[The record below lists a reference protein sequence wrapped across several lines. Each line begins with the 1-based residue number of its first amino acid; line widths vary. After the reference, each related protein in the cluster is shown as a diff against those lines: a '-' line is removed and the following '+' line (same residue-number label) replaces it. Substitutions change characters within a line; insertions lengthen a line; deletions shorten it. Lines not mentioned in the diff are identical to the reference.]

1 MNEQQL
7 LAFLTVSRTLNFSA
21 AARELYCTQPALSYQ
36 IRSLE
41 KELGLTLFERSTT
54 QVMPTEAGRALLP
67 HARELYRSILNTYT
81 SLKGFT
87 EALRLTLRLPKLL
100 LQRDPIYPVL
110 IAALHDALPGYEWNV
125 DTRLPSSNL
134 HQLLCT
140 EADAVICPA
149 FFQPPP
155 EVLHTP
161 IARNTLYLVLAERHP
176 LAGREELTLRD
187 LAGQKIYYEPLY
199 RPMVERVCSQQSA
212 VLSTPQWIQREGYE
226 GVYPEMLAGQ
236 AMFLYSMKYPSFTDA
251 QYLPL
256 RLSQPLPD
264 TCVFTLR
271 DDPRPEIDTLRQVF
285 AQVYHAH
292 GYL

>member
-1 MNEQQL
+1 MNEAQL
-7 LAFLTVSRTLNFSA
+7 LAFLTVSQTLNFSA

-41 KELGLTLFERSTT
+41 KELGLTLFERTTT
-54 QVMPTEAGRALLP
+54 QVALTEAGRTLLP
-67 HARELYRSILNTYT
+67 HAREIYHSTLNAYT
-81 SLKGFT
+81 ALK
-87 EALRLTLRLPKLL
+87 ALAPTRQLTLRLPQLL
-100 LQRDPIYPVL
+100 LQRDPIYPAL
-110 IAALHDALPGYEWNV
+110 IAALHEALPDCEWKV
-125 DTRLPSSNL
+125 DTRLPPTNL

-149 FFQPPP
+149 FSAPPP
-155 EVLHTP
+155 EVLRTP
-161 IARNTLYLVLAERHP
+161 IVHNTLYLVLAERHP
-176 LAGREELTLRD
+176 LAGRSELTLRD

-199 RPMVERVCSQQSA
+199 KRMVDLVCRQQSMTFSAPQWVER
-212 VLSTPQWIQREGYE
+212 EGCE
-226 GVYPEMLAGQ
+226 EVYPEMLAGQ
-236 AMFLYSMKYPSFTDA
+236 AMLLYSMVYPSFADA

-271 DDPRPEIDTLRQVF
+271 DDPRPAIGTLRQVF
-285 AQVYHAH
+285 DRVYREF